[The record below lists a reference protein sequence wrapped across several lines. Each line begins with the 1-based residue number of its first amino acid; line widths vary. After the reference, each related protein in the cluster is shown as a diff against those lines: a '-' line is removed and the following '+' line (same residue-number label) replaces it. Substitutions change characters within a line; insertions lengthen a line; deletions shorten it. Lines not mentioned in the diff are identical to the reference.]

1 MMRITP
7 LRRTNLQ
14 FSQRALIDGLTFIA
28 PLVSS
33 T

>member
-1 MMRITP
+1 MILITP

-14 FSQRALIDGLTFIA
+14 FSQRALIDGLTFMVF
-28 PLVSS
+28 PS